1 MRSSFAPFAVVA
13 SVALFLACSSPAAV
27 TPAQDA
33 GKDARPIDAG
43 TDAYG
48 QPSDVYP
55 AFKPSVPQVSTV
67 GGPILT
73 HAKVVPVFFPGDAMQ
88 AKITGFLGKYVP
100 SSHWVEMVGEY
111 GVDTATVSAEVVL
124 ADAPAKTIDD
134 TEIQTWLAGQ
144 LDGTHVE
151 WPVPDAD
158 TLYVLFYPQTT
169 SITLSGS
176 ASCKAFGGY
185 HGDVAL
191 PSAQKVAYAVI
202 PRCSSASIN
211 PLTETLSHE
220 LVEAATDPY
229 PNLLPAFAQ
238 LDETHMAWMLSS
250 SGGEVGDMCEYDP
263 LAPHAFADLG
273 GAVIQRSW
281 SNLAAKAYHDPC
293 VPQLSGS
300 TYFNAVP
307 VLPDMVPVVIP
318 DLPGLGPLAG
328 RTLSVEGVKIPKGES
343 RTIDVNLFSD
353 GPTGGPWTVEA
364 VDTLEQRGLG
374 GTTLTFAWDATEG
387 QNGQTL
393 HLTITAVGKSFLGA
407 SAFQIHSTKGDQ
419 RFSWTGTVGMN

>member
-1 MRSSFAPFAVVA
+1 MRRSFVLVAFIAV
-13 SVALFLACSSPAAV
+13 SLACSSPAAV
-27 TPAQDA
+27 APAEDA
-33 GKDARPIDAG
+33 GRDARLDAG

-55 AFKPSVPQVSTV
+55 AFTPALPQVTSV
-67 GGPILT
+67 GGPVLT
-73 HAKVVPVFFPGDAMQ
+73 HAKVVPVFFPGDAWQ
-88 AKITGFLGKYVP
+88 PKITGFLGKYIP
-100 SSHWVEMVGEY
+100 SSHWAEMVGEY
-111 GVDTATVSAEVVL
+111 GVGAATVSTEVVL
-124 ADAPAKTIDD
+124 ADAAPKAIDD
-134 TEIQTWLAGQ
+134 TEIQTWLRGQ

-151 WPVPDAD
+151 WPAPDD
-158 TLYVLFYPQTT
+158 STLFVLFYPTTT

-185 HGDVAL
+185 HGDAAM
-191 PSAQKVAYAVI
+191 PSTQKVAYAVI
-202 PRCSSASIN
+202 PRCSASSFS
-211 PLTETLSHE
+211 PLTNTLSHE

-229 PNLLPAFAQ
+229 PNLLPAYAQ
-238 LDETHMAWMLSS
+238 LDEAHMSWMLSS

-263 LAPHAFADLG
+263 RAPYAVPDLG

-281 SNLAAKAYHDPC
+281 SNLQAKAYHDPC
-293 VPQLSGS
+293 VPQLSGA

-307 VLPDMVPVVIP
+307 VLPDVVPVVIP

-343 RTIDVNLFSD
+343 RTIAVNLFSD
-353 GPTGGPWTVEA
+353 GPTGGPWRVEA
-364 VDTLEQRGLG
+364 VDTLFERGLG
-374 GTTLTFAWDATEG
+374 ATTLTFAWDATEG

-407 SAFQIHSTKGDQ
+407 SAFQILSTKGDQ